1 MLFVHIGYWIG
12 GPPLSCI
19 NISSPSSFLLFYYY
33 FHPFRRFGCDLIY
46 WISSLRIANECA
58 RVVGRTIL
66 LYINLLEEIR
76 ERNWD
81 LLRGKWR
88 KFTNYKVSVA
98 RSSDSELPTS
108 NELDFLCSSLTF
120 RERCRFFFSFALKES
135 HQRCANGEILMMKYS
150 KCLLKEHDDEMY
162 ININQFR
169 NEIDSLCCKEKR
181 L

>member
-120 RERCRFFFSFALKES
+120 RERCRFFFLSLWKRVINDALMVKYWWWNIAS
-135 HQRCANGEILMMKYS
+135 AYLKSTMMK
-150 KCLLKEHDDEMY
+150 CTL
-162 ININQFR
+162 I
-169 NEIDSLCCKEKR
+169 
-181 L
+181 